1 MRRSSA
7 VAIVVAVVLVMGT
20 GVWLFVGREGSAAND
35 PTGPVAMDVPL
46 PTISGRSL
54 TGSALS
60 TDELKGTVS
69 VINVWATWCRP
80 CRREQPALARL
91 AAEYGGRVNFMG
103 IDYRDDRVA
112 ARRWA
117 EEEFSVPY
125 PSISDPDGRSAFQ
138 LKFSLGIPDT
148 YIVDA
153 GGTIRWAI
161 LGETDA
167 HEVQGLVDQL
177 LSEPDRSGSSPSA

>member
-7 VAIVVAVVLVMGT
+7 VAIVVAVVLVLGT
-20 GVWLFVGREGSAAND
+20 GVWLVVGREGSAADD
-35 PTGPVAMDVPL
+35 PTGPVAMNVPL

-54 TGSALS
+54 TGGELS
-60 TDELKGTVS
+60 TDQLRGTVS
-69 VINVWATWCRP
+69 VINVWATWCQP

-91 AAEYGGRVNFMG
+91 AAEYGDRVKFMG
-103 IDYRDDRVA
+103 INYRDDLVTA
-112 ARRWA
+112 KRWVQN
-117 EEEFSVPY
+117 EFSVPY
-125 PSISDPDGRSAFQ
+125 PSVFDPDGRSAFQ

-161 LGETDA
+161 LGETDGN
-167 HEVQGLVDQL
+167 EVQGLVDQL
-177 LSEPDRSGSSPSA
+177 LAKPIPSAASPSA

>member
-1 MRRSSA
+1 MRRSVA
-7 VAIVVAVVLVMGT
+7 VAIVVSAVLVAGA
-20 GVWLFVGREGSAAND
+20 GVWLVVGREGSAADD
-35 PTGPVAMDVPL
+35 PTGPVAMNVPL

-54 TGSALS
+54 TGGELS
-60 TDELKGTVS
+60 TDELRGTVS

-91 AAEYGGRVNFMG
+91 AADYGDRVKFMG
-103 IDYRDDRVA
+103 INYRDDRVA
-112 ARRWA
+112 AKRWA
-117 EEEFSVPY
+117 QEEFSVPY
-125 PSISDPDGRSAFQ
+125 PSISDPDGRSAFL

-148 YIVDA
+148 YIVDG

-177 LSEPDRSGSSPSA
+177 LAEPSPSGSSSSA